1 MLWRFWSKIA
11 SMGDGFSDVIS
22 RVWSATGMDDEA
34 EAPLDELTTTG
45 PRAVLSSAFDVTGL
59 ATATVAAATLAAA
72 RLLAARR
79 AAPSLAV
86 TVDSK
91 AASAAFAAEG
101 LFAPAGWAAPPL
113 WDPIAG
119 NYRATDGW
127 IRLHTNYARHRAAV
141 ERVLGANNR
150 DTAQAA
156 VQSRYAEEIESA
168 VIDAGGAAAVM
179 HGRAQWLSSP
189 PGAATAEASPV
200 VVTERSSSGSDRL
213 LNGGALPFDGVRV
226 LDLTRV
232 IAGPVATKFLAGYGA
247 DVLRIDPPGFEEVL
261 SLLPETTLG
270 KRTTALDLTAPA
282 DRAIFE
288 ELLAGADVLVAG
300 LRADALP
307 GLGYDDQTL
316 TRLNPELTIASLDAY
331 GWDGPWRNR
340 RGFDS
345 LVQMSCGI
353 AADGA
358 AAIGRNR
365 PTPLPV
371 QALDH
376 ATGWLLATA
385 ITRALTRKLTASS
398 IARLHASLIG
408 TANLLYSLPRP
419 TERPAQP
426 DPEDFPFEDT
436 DTAWGPARRV
446 SLPGRIDGV
455 RLHWAHQAGP
465 LNRHPATWTQQ

>member
-1 MLWRFWSKIA
+1 M
-11 SMGDGFSDVIS
+11 
-22 RVWSATGMDDEA
+22 
-34 EAPLDELTTTG
+34 
-45 PRAVLSSAFDVTGL
+45 
-59 ATATVAAATLAAA
+59 
-72 RLLAARR
+72 
-79 AAPSLAV
+79 
-86 TVDSK
+86 
-91 AASAAFAAEG
+91 
-101 LFAPAGWAAPPL
+101 
-113 WDPIAG
+113 
-119 NYRATDGW
+119 
-127 IRLHTNYARHRAAV
+127 
-141 ERVLGANNR
+141 LGANDR
-150 DTAQAA
+150 DTVQAA
-156 VQSRYAEEIESA
+156 VGARYAEEIESA
-168 VIDAGGAAAVM
+168 VLDAGGAAAVM
-179 HGRAQWLSSP
+179 HERAQWLSSP
-189 PGAATAEASPV
+189 PGAATAEASPLV
-200 VVTERSSSGSDRL
+200 ITESPSSGSDRL
-213 LNGGALPFDGVRV
+213 LSGGALPFEGVRV

-270 KRTTALDLTAPA
+270 KRTTALDLTTPA

-288 ELLAGADVLVAG
+288 ELLAGADILVGG

-316 TRLNPELTIASLDAY
+316 TRLNPELTVASLDAY

-358 AAIGRNR
+358 TAAGRDQ

-385 ITRALTRKLTASS
+385 ITRALTRKLTLAASRTVR
-398 IARLHASLIG
+398 IHASLVG

-419 TERPAQP
+419 AERPPQP
-426 DPEDFPFEDT
+426 DPGYFPLEDT

-446 SLPGRIDGV
+446 SLPGHIDGV
-455 RLHWAHQAGP
+455 RVHWAHQAGP
-465 LNRHPATWTQQ
+465 LNRHPATWNQQ